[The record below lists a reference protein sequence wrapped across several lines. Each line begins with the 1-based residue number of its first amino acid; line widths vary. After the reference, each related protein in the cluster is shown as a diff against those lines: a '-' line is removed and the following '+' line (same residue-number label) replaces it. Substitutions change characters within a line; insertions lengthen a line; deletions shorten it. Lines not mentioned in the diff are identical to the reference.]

1 MSQDGR
7 EIPQIDH
14 NSGRTAWHHAVS
26 GGAIDVPGSPL
37 IRAGGGVAAMICL
50 IVVTLGVGSDARL
63 PTANRRAART
73 DDDVAQYL
81 VLFDGRVMHGRVTE
95 SPGGYRLD
103 SSRGRIVIPHEFIR
117 LTATSLE
124 EAYEKQ
130 RDNLANPRA
139 GDHISLARW
148 CHANRLYAEA
158 EEQLTAALKLEPQ
171 RSEAR
176 QLLRRVILAAA
187 EAEKRSWRNSGFD
200 TIEAKPGRSAPGI
213 SQAATEEFVRRVQP
227 LLVNKCGNATCH
239 GRASS
244 STFRLENVKSGSRHQ
259 RLESD
264 RNLRKVLAQL
274 NLESP
279 YNSPLLRKPMDNESL
294 VHRGVFFGQRGED
307 QRKILNDWVEMLAA
321 EEPASPV
328 ASKSR
333 TSGRDGDVESH
344 AVPPEV
350 IPVGARRAESNSPT
364 PLTIEIPRTR
374 KPQRISSAEVNA
386 DEEENSKLIQRI
398 LEEDRPDA
406 FDPDVFNRKVHG
418 GGGEDRP

>member
-1 MSQDGR
+1 M
-7 EIPQIDH
+7 
-14 NSGRTAWHHAVS
+14 
-26 GGAIDVPGSPL
+26 
-37 IRAGGGVAAMICL
+37 
-50 IVVTLGVGSDARL
+50 
-63 PTANRRAART
+63 
-73 DDDVAQYL
+73 
-81 VLFDGRVMHGRVTE
+81 
-95 SPGGYRLD
+95 
-103 SSRGRIVIPHEFIR
+103 
-117 LTATSLE
+117 
-124 EAYEKQ
+124 
-130 RDNLANPRA
+130 
-139 GDHISLARW
+139 
-148 CHANRLYAEA
+148 
-158 EEQLTAALKLEPQ
+158 KLEPQ

-176 QLLRRVILAAA
+176 QLLRRVVQAAA
-187 EAEKRSWRNSGFD
+187 EAEERSWRNSGFD

-244 STFRLENVKSGSRHQ
+244 NTFRLENVKSGSRHQ

-333 TSGRDGDVESH
+333 MSGTDRDVESN
-344 AVPPEV
+344 AEPPEV
-350 IPVGARRAESNSPT
+350 IPVGVRRAESSSPT

-386 DEEENSKLIQRI
+386 DEDERPELIQRI

-418 GGGEDRP
+418 GGGEDRR